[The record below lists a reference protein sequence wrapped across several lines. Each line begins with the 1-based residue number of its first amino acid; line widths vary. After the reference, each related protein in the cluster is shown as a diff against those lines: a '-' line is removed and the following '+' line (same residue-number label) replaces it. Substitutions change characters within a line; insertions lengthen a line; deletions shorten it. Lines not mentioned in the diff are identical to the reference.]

1 MNNFV
6 MSNQTFDII
15 KNSSG
20 EIQKEIKDVDSI
32 VGHYGS
38 FTGMDVYIDND
49 LKENE
54 IRVVADEHI
63 KAYMEHVANRN
74 SK

>member
-1 MNNFV
+1 

-20 EIQKEIKDVDSI
+20 EIQKEIKDVGSI
-32 VGHYGS
+32 TGHYGS
-38 FTGMDVYIDND
+38 FKGMDIYIDDD

-54 IRVVADEHI
+54 IRVIPDEHI
-63 KAYMEHVANRN
+63 KTYME
-74 SK
+74 

>member
-1 MNNFV
+1 
-6 MSNQTFDII
+6 MSNQTLDII
-15 KNSSG
+15 KNSLG

-32 VGHYGS
+32 TGHYGS
-38 FTGMDVYIDND
+38 FTGMDVYIDDD

-54 IRVVADEHI
+54 IRVIPDEYI
-63 KAYMEHVANRN
+63 KAYMEHVANRK